1 MAESMLPSAW
11 QQWAA
16 PSALPLSTKLGTAV
30 AGVVKD
36 CVDPVAR
43 PSSCGEPKT
52 VPGLCQLIS
61 AARTR
66 TLAEPAPRP
75 VPAEPWRGRCPHH
88 QCRSRPEPTNPLARF
103 TGCPTCKAKAARRAG
118 GALGG
123 RGIARAP
130 RDRSTGSTAHAIQ
143 RRQVG
148 SSHKPAL
155 ARDTRDDRTT
165 NKDAAAPG
173 HRAAAGPAP
182 QRGPAPRA
190 RLRVLEPQL
199 QSTL

>member
-1 MAESMLPSAW
+1 MVPRLPNSAFR
-11 QQWAA
+11 AA
-16 PSALPLSTKLGTAV
+16 ALYKTWHGGSWGRERLR
-30 AGVVKD
+30 
-36 CVDPVAR
+36 R
-43 PSSCGEPKT
+43 PGCAPGAASCGELKAQIAKQPI
-52 VPGLCQLIS
+52 CQ
-61 AARTR
+61 TR
-66 TLAEPAPRP
+66 TLEGKTGAPIGPRRAVERSVSAEARVLRARNPR
-75 VPAEPWRGRCPHH
+75 
-88 QCRSRPEPTNPLARF
+88 ARF

-155 ARDTRDDRTT
+155 ARDDRTRDDRTT
-165 NKDAAAPG
+165 GCPQLPG
-173 HRAAAGPAP
+173 HRTTTGPAP

-190 RLRVLEPQL
+190 RVRVLEPQL